1 MLISLEIAYRTLEGT
16 SMAKESANNAVK
28 HRRAEL
34 NLTQQ
39 EAARRADVSLATWRR
54 FENNAAGA
62 SSLDGFRADN
72 LQGFARALKLGVAAL
87 RQLTDADSVTEA
99 APNTEGRVEFDQST
113 SDVVHLFNRCFTGEP
128 LTPVDAMALANTVD
142 FSDFAPARDGKLHL
156 DNSFSYEFAAYLK
169 GEATIRD
176 VGLLRDLPELA
187 LTQVNNHWL
196 VRMGERIM
204 RIGSELG
211 QGRVPRPQCLADE
224 YALWIVIQ
232 NTDPPQLGDVLDIF
246 PGLRTAD
253 DVFGYD
259 PDVDEPDDEGG
270 AREDWMNR
278 MVGGLL
284 PPDGS
289 HDHRR
294 YDLTVMEAYG
304 QGIHDPSDP
313 RHPLRW
319 FDRDDLRE
327 RCKSELAFV
336 RLSKEEQEAR
346 TAEALNR
353 MSELLHPGRTDNSH

>member
-1 MLISLEIAYRTLEGT
+1 MT
-16 SMAKESANNAVK
+16 KESANNAVK
-28 HRRAEL
+28 RRRAEL

-54 FENNAAGA
+54 FENNADGAG
-62 SSLDGFRADN
+62 SLDGFRADN
-72 LQGFARALKLGVAAL
+72 LQGFARALKLSVPAL
-87 RQLTDADSVTEA
+87 RQVADGVTETG
-99 APNTEGRVEFDQST
+99 PNAEGRVELDQQT
-113 SDVVHLFNRCFTGEP
+113 SDVVHLFNRSFTGEP

-142 FSDFAPARDGKLHL
+142 FSDFAPTRDGKLHL

-176 VGLLRDLPELA
+176 VDLLRDLPELA

-211 QGRVPRPQCLADE
+211 EGRVPRPQCLADE

-232 NTDPPQLGDVLDIF
+232 NTDPPQLGDVLDTF
-246 PGLRTAD
+246 PGLRDAD

-259 PDVDEPDDEGG
+259 PDVDEPDDEH
-270 AREDWMNR
+270 AIREDWMNR

-284 PPDGS
+284 PPDES
-289 HDHRR
+289 HGHRR
-294 YDLTVMEAYG
+294 YDLILMEACG
-304 QGIHDPSDP
+304 QGIYDPADP

-336 RLSKEEQEAR
+336 RLPKEEQEAR

-353 MSELLHPGRTDNSH
+353 VSELLRPGTANTSH

>member
-1 MLISLEIAYRTLEGT
+1 MV
-16 SMAKESANNAVK
+16 KESANNAVK
-28 HRRAEL
+28 RRRAEL

-54 FENNAAGA
+54 FENNAGNA
-62 SSLDGFRADN
+62 SALEGFRADN
-72 LQGFARALKLGVAAL
+72 LQGIARALKIGVPVL
-87 RQLTDADSVTEA
+87 RQLAGADGTTVAMPSADGLTEI
-99 APNTEGRVEFDQST
+99 DQSV
-113 SDVVHLFNRCFTGEP
+113 SDVVQLFNRSFTGDP

-156 DNSFSYEFAAYLK
+156 DTSFSYEFAAYLK

-211 QGRVPRPQCLADE
+211 EGRVPRPQCLADE

-232 NTDPPQLGDVLDIF
+232 NTDPPQLGDVLDMS
-246 PGLRTAD
+246 PGLRDAD

-259 PDVDEPDDEGG
+259 PDVDEPDDER
-270 AREDWMNR
+270 AIREDWMNR

-284 PPDGS
+284 PPDES
-289 HDHRR
+289 HSHRR
-294 YDLTVMEAYG
+294 YDLTLMEAYG
-304 QGIHDPSDP
+304 QGIYDPSDP

-327 RCKSELAFV
+327 RCESELAFV

-353 MSELLHPGRTDNSH
+353 MSELLRPGTADNSTTDFGASR